1 MNRCRFPVP
10 PNPPKKPLW
19 NHKRRNEMC
28 LAKLNK
34 LSIDQSVILVLLST
48 GQNEELYKGKEGKNT
63 IKLAWIL
70 SLDRKKKS
78 VTDKEKGLWT
88 WNIMK
93 VIFLNRQSRWYSQKQ
108 LNFVNSVDFSLA
120 LFFSEN
126 ITLVKVMGLK
136 VDYQAFTPAELAQI

>member
-1 MNRCRFPVP
+1 
-10 PNPPKKPLW
+10 
-19 NHKRRNEMC
+19 MC

-70 SLDRKKKS
+70 SLDRKKK
-78 VTDKEKGLWT
+78 KCHRQRKGTLDLKYNESDFSEQT
-88 WNIMK
+88 
-93 VIFLNRQSRWYSQKQ
+93 KQ